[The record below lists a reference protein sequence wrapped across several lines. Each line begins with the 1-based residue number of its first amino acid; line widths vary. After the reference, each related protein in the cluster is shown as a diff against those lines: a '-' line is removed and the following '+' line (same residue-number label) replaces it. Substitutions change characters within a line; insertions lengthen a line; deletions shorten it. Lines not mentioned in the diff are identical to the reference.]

1 MADKKVVMFE
11 RCISAPRVGARCALG
26 GVKGHYR
33 LGDCDWV
40 DTSFVVE
47 VRDAGR
53 TIETKN
59 TIYKQ
64 IKADA

>member
-1 MADKKVVMFE
+1 V
-11 RCISAPRVGARCALG
+11 S
-26 GVKGHYR
+26 
-33 LGDCDWV
+33 
-40 DTSFVVE
+40 TSFVVE

-64 IKADA
+64 IKAGV

>member
-1 MADKKVVMFE
+1 MADKKTVMFE
-11 RCISAPRVGARCALG
+11 ECLTAPRVGARCALG

-64 IKADA
+64 VPQA